1 MKINESYSV
10 QQIAS
15 SGMIEKDIKDL
26 NARIFTKENKVYFF
40 ENLTNHHLRLYSV
53 ISKRSFFL

>member
-1 MKINESYSV
+1 MKVNESYSE

-26 NARIFTKENKVYFF
+26 SARIFTKKNKVYFF
-40 ENLTNHHLRLYSV
+40 ENLNNHHLRLYSV